1 MPLLEVR
8 DLKKWYVIRTGSW
21 KRRAIYVK
29 AVDGVCFQIE
39 EGEVFGLVGESGSG
53 KTTIARLILGL
64 ETPTS
69 GAILF
74 EGVEVTGLV
83 DSKDLKRY
91 RVKLGAVFQDPYDS
105 LNPMMNVYRI
115 LSEPLSVA
123 GVKAGKTEK
132 LQRVREA
139 LINVRLTPTED
150 FMYKY
155 PHELSGGQRQRVS
168 LARALMLNPK
178 LLVADEPL
186 SMLDVS
192 LRADMLNLM
201 EEMKDQYRL
210 TILFIT
216 HDLAAARH
224 LCDRIAVIY
233 KGKIVETGPSE
244 KIFQHPQHP
253 YTKALKEAVP
263 QIGRPLQPI
272 STTFIEPF
280 HKD

>member
-1 MPLLEVR
+1 M
-8 DLKKWYVIRTGSW
+8 
-21 KRRAIYVK
+21 K
-29 AVDGVCFQIE
+29 AVDGVCFQVE
-39 EGEVFGLVGESGSG
+39 EGEIFGLVGESGSG

-74 EGVEVTGLV
+74 EGVDITGLV
-83 DSKDLKRY
+83 DPKALKRY
-91 RVKLGAVFQDPYDS
+91 RMMMGSVFQDPYDS

-115 LSEPLSVA
+115 LSEPLDVA
-123 GVKAGKTEK
+123 GVEASKAGK
-132 LQRVREA
+132 LRRVVEA
-139 LINVRLTPTED
+139 LRSVRLTPPED
-150 FMYKY
+150 FLNKY

-168 LARALMLNPK
+168 LARSVMLNPK

-201 EEMKDQYRL
+201 EEMKNQHRL

-233 KGKIVETGPSE
+233 KGKIVETGPSD

-272 STTFIEPF
+272 SPTFIEPSR
-280 HKD
+280 DGS

>member
-1 MPLLEVR
+1 LPLLDVK
-8 DLKKWYVIRTGSW
+8 DLRKWYVLRSGLW
-21 KRRAIYVK
+21 RRKTTYVK
-29 AVDGVCFQIE
+29 AVDDVSFQVE

-53 KTTIARLILGL
+53 KTTIARLILRL

-74 EGVEVTGLV
+74 DGVDITRL
-83 DSKDLKRY
+83 SHKNALKQY

-115 LSEPLSVA
+115 LSEPLDVG
-123 GVKAGKTEK
+123 GVKAGKAER
-132 LQRVREA
+132 LRMMREA
-139 LINVRLTPTED
+139 LKNVRLTPPEEFT
-150 FMYKY
+150 YKY

-178 LLVADEPL
+178 LLIADEPF

-192 LRADMLNLM
+192 LRADMLTLM
-201 EEMKDQYRL
+201 EEMKNQRRL

-224 LCDRIAVIY
+224 LCDRIAVIH
-233 KGKIVETGPSE
+233 KGRIVEIGSSE

-253 YTKALKEAVP
+253 YTKALKKAVP
-263 QIGRPLQPI
+263 QISGRL
-272 STTFIEPF
+272 
-280 HKD
+280 